1 MLALSLARRIDVAKP
16 CEIDRSVVRES
27 DRAKGAGPIRRAGF
41 LPFQM
46 FCILLFPPSSPI
58 VPLPRKIAPDKML
71 SSPTPSLTRIS
82 VSSGPFDG
90 TRMTRFVPGAADG
103 HFLRVSPVGLNLDQ
117 RGAHSSASGYSIFG
131 EHLQSAV
138 SNEANAGKCSVGAQR
153 NQISDFL
160 RPFDLT
166 LRTTRVVF
174 LFPLPSR

>member
-46 FCILLFPPSSPI
+46 FCILLFPTSTPI

-90 TRMTRFVPGAADG
+90 TRMTRFVPRAADG
-103 HFLRVSPVGLNLDQ
+103 HFLRVSPEAPYGGVPGSSIRHHYCMVDG
-117 RGAHSSASGYSIFG
+117 RWIAFRAHALG
-131 EHLQSAV
+131 
-138 SNEANAGKCSVGAQR
+138 
-153 NQISDFL
+153 
-160 RPFDLT
+160 
-166 LRTTRVVF
+166 
-174 LFPLPSR
+174 